1 MSRPLLIGIA
11 GGSGAG
17 KTWLSRRIADAFP
30 AQVTRV
36 SLDNFYFDRS
46 RLAPAARLEINYD
59 HPRAIEWMLLRN
71 FMSDYRSGGRPL
83 LPKYDF
89 ATHCRASNWE
99 ECELKPIL
107 VVEGLWA
114 FSRKYIRDAFDFTI
128 YLDCPEGTRFERRL
142 ARDVTERGRRPD
154 EVREQF
160 RATVAPMHELHVT
173 PQRRWATL
181 VLDCP
186 VSDADV
192 ELVICRLRGLRQ
204 ELPRRVMSPLCGVDC
219 EDRRKTRLAA

>member
-1 MSRPLLIGIA
+1 MNRPVLIGIA

-17 KTWLSRRIADAFP
+17 KTRLSGRIANAFP
-30 AQVTRV
+30 TQVTRV
-36 SLDNFYFDRS
+36 SLDDFYFDRS
-46 RLAPAARLEINYD
+46 RLTPPARLEINYD
-59 HPRAIEWMLLRN
+59 HPSAIEWTLLRN
-71 FMSDYRSGGRPL
+71 FLTDYRSGGKPR

-89 ATHCRASNWE
+89 ATHCRASNWV

-107 VVEGLWA
+107 VVEGLWVL
-114 FSRKYIRDAFDFTI
+114 SRRYIRDAFDFAI

-142 ARDVTERGRRPD
+142 ARDVTERGRRAD

-160 RATVAPMHELHVT
+160 HATVAPMHELHVT

-181 VLDCP
+181 VLNHP
-186 VSDADV
+186 ISDADV
-192 ELVICRLRGLRQ
+192 ELVIRRLRGLHQ
-204 ELPRRVMSPLCGVDC
+204 ELPRRATSRLCVADG

>member
-1 MSRPLLIGIA
+1 MNRPLLIGIA

-17 KTWLSRRIADAFP
+17 KTWLSGRIANAFP
-30 AQVTRV
+30 GQVTRV
-36 SLDNFYFDRS
+36 SLDDFYFDRS
-46 RLAPAARLEINYD
+46 RMAPAARREINYD
-59 HPRAIEWMLLRN
+59 HPQAIEWTLLRN
-71 FMSDYRSGGRPL
+71 FLSDYRDGRKAL

-89 ATHCRASNWE
+89 ATHCRAGSGV
-99 ECELKPIL
+99 ECEVKPIL
-107 VVEGLWA
+107 VVEGLWV
-114 FSRKYIRDAFDFTI
+114 FSRQYIRDAFDFTI

-142 ARDVTERGRRPD
+142 ARDVTERGRRPE

-173 PQRRWATL
+173 PQKRWATL
-181 VLDCP
+181 VFDDP

-192 ELVICRLRGLRQ
+192 ELIVGRVCGQHR
-204 ELPRRVMSPLCGVDC
+204 ELPRRVMAPLRGADC